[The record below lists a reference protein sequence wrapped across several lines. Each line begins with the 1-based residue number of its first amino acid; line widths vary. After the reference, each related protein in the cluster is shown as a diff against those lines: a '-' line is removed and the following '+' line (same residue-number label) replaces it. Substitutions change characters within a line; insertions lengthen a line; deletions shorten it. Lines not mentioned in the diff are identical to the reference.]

1 MHNCPQDSGVKAA
14 VTGRE
19 DLIRCR
25 GSQSQYRGYP
35 CTLWSLFHT
44 LTVQGEATQSVMA
57 TYVYINIYLGIHL

>member
-1 MHNCPQDSGVKAA
+1 MVMHNCPQDSGVKAA

-25 GSQSQYRGYP
+25 GSHSQYRGYP

-44 LTVQGEATQSVMA
+44 LTVQGEVILYVMA
-57 TYVYINIYLGIHL
+57 AYVDMNIV

>member
-1 MHNCPQDSGVKAA
+1 MVMHNCPQDSGVKAA

-44 LTVQGEATQSVMA
+44 LTVQGEVILNIMA
-57 TYVYINIYLGIHL
+57 AYADINIC

>member
-1 MHNCPQDSGVKAA
+1 MVMHVSPQDSGVKAA

-44 LTVQGEATQSVMA
+44 LTVQGEVILNFTAAYNDMNT
-57 TYVYINIYLGIHL
+57 N